1 MIVKFAHSDRR
12 VTGGPR
18 SKQLCL
24 VCKLVASDRRQWSP
38 KVGHPSRRQSVS
50 AVLKFKL
57 SKMNATW
64 HGTPSLISPLRNR
77 AMIDNANDKSK
88 PSQKGP
94 SEKSNKIKNGHVQI
108 EKNRTSLFSACRL
121 LGPTN
126 LTLSFE

>member
-1 MIVKFAHSDRR
+1 MIVKCAHSDRR

-24 VCKLVASDRRQWSP
+24 ACKLVASDRQQLLP
-38 KVGHPSRRQSVS
+38 IVGHPSRRQSVS

-64 HGTPSLISPLRNR
+64 HGTPSLMSPLRNR

-88 PSQKGP
+88 PKKGP